1 MAVLK
6 SETNLILAG
15 KVIPAGETFEC
26 PDSLGDSLIAR
37 GFASN
42 LKEAIPLTPEGLN
55 APENTPGNENQEPEV
70 DPREKEIRSDY
81 EALEKEELI
90 ETAKAIGLSV
100 PGRISKEKLIDLLV
114 QAELDQGE
122 E

>member
-55 APENTPGNENQEPEV
+55 APENIPV
-70 DPREKEIRSDY
+70 DTETELDLREAEIRADY
-81 EALEKEELI
+81 GKLEKEELI
-90 ETAKAIGLSV
+90 EKAKAIGLNV
-100 PGRISKEKLIDLLV
+100 PSRISKDKLIDALV
-114 QAELDQGE
+114 KAELEGAE
-122 E
+122 

>member
-26 PDSLGDSLIAR
+26 PDSLGDSLLAR

-42 LKEAIPLTPEGLN
+42 LKEATPLTPNELN
-55 APENTPGNENQEPEV
+55 APENTPGEEDKEPEA
-70 DPREKEIRSDY
+70 DSHEAEIRADY
-81 EALEKEELI
+81 EKLEKEELI
-90 ETAKAIGLSV
+90 EMAKAIGLNVS
-100 PGRISKEKLIDLLV
+100 GRISKEKLIDALV
-114 QAELDQGE
+114 KAELEGAE
-122 E
+122 

>member
-6 SETNLILAG
+6 SQTTLILAG
-15 KVIPAGETFEC
+15 KVIPADETFDC
-26 PDSLGDSLIAR
+26 PDALAESLVAR
-37 GFASN
+37 GFASH
-42 LKEAIPLTPEGLN
+42 LKEATPLTPEELN
-55 APENTPGNENQEPEV
+55 APEDPEV
-70 DPREKEIRSDY
+70 DPREKEIRADY

-90 ETAKAIGLSV
+90 ENAKAIGLNV
-100 PGRISKEKLIDLLV
+100 PGRISKDKLIDLLV

>member
-6 SETNLILAG
+6 SQTTLILAG
-15 KVIPAGETFEC
+15 KVIPADETFDC
-26 PDSLGDSLIAR
+26 PDALAESLVAR
-37 GFASN
+37 GFASH
-42 LKEAIPLTPEGLN
+42 LKEATPLTPESLN
-55 APENTPGNENQEPEV
+55 APENTPGNENQEPEI
-70 DPREKEIRSDY
+70 DPREKEIRADY

-90 ETAKAIGLSV
+90 ETAKAIGLNV

>member
-26 PDSLGDSLIAR
+26 PDSLGESLVAR

-55 APENTPGNENQEPEV
+55 APENTPGDGDKEPEV
-70 DPREKEIRSDY
+70 DSREEEIRADY
-81 EALEKEELI
+81 EKLEKEELI
-90 ETAKAIGLSV
+90 ESAKSIGLNV
-100 PGRISKEKLIDLLV
+100 PSRIRKEKLIDALV
-114 QAELDQGE
+114 RAELEGTE
-122 E
+122 

>member
-1 MAVLK
+1 MVVLK
-6 SETNLILAG
+6 SETNLILVG

-26 PDSLGDSLIAR
+26 PDSLGESLVAR
-37 GFASN
+37 GFASH
-42 LKEAIPLTPEGLN
+42 LKEATPLTPEGLN
-55 APENTPGNENQEPEV
+55 APESTPGNDNQEPEV
-70 DPREKEIRSDY
+70 DPREKEIRADY

-90 ETAKAIGLSV
+90 ETAKAIGLNV

>member
-1 MAVLK
+1 MAILK

-26 PDSLGDSLIAR
+26 PDSLSDSLLAR

-55 APENTPGNENQEPEV
+55 APSNENQEPEP
-70 DPREKEIRSDY
+70 DPREAEIRADY
-81 EALEKEELI
+81 DKLEKEELI
-90 ETAKAIGLSV
+90 EAAKAIGLNI
-100 PGRISKEKLIDLLV
+100 PGRISKEKLIDALV
-114 QAELDQGE
+114 KAELEGAE
-122 E
+122 